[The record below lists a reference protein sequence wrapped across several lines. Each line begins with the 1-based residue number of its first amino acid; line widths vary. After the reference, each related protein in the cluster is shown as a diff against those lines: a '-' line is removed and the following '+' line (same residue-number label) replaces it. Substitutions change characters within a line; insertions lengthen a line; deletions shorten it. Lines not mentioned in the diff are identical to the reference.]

1 MRVALQKILSLILAI
16 TLCIH
21 IITSF
26 WILIGEMNDESWIHV
41 VDGIKQNDEENI
53 FFYAYPSSLYF
64 TVMTFT
70 TIGFGDIAPKTN
82 AEIWFIMALELVG
95 LWILN
100 TVMSRLISIKFWKD
114 SANRLFEKRM
124 QIIQKHLT

>member
-41 VDGIKQNDEENI
+41 VGGIKQSDPEHM

-64 TVMTFT
+64 AVMTFT
-70 TIGFGDIAPKTN
+70 TIGFGDIVPKTN

-100 TVMSRLISIKFWKD
+100 TVMS
-114 SANRLFEKRM
+114 
-124 QIIQKHLT
+124 